1 MLSSLVSAFSITGK
15 LALMLFIICCMA
27 AFRSPFEP
35 VGYGEYKSLDSTKE
49 HPSENLTRFYAL
61 QDRILAVGRLG
72 VFWNG

>member
-1 MLSSLVSAFSITGK
+1 MFTDSSGGARTFYARFSEN
-15 LALMLFIICCMA
+15 AS
-27 AFRSPFEP
+27 FRSPFEP

-49 HPSENLTRFYAL
+49 HPLENLTRFHAF

>member
-1 MLSSLVSAFSITGK
+1 
-15 LALMLFIICCMA
+15 MA

-35 VGYGEYKSLDSTKE
+35 VDYGEYKSLDSTKE